1 VKLPSWLP
9 VRLPSWLPYRVLRW
23 ILLVAAFAVVAFL
36 AWLSG
41 EHRLSWWWL
50 IPAAVCAVVVF
61 VLLLYPGQDD
71 RRPQ

>member
-1 VKLPSWLP
+1 MKLPSWF
-9 VRLPSWLPYRVLRW
+9 PYRGLRLAL
-23 ILLVAAFAVVAFL
+23 IVAAFAVVAFL

-50 IPAAVCAVVVF
+50 IPAGVCAVLVF

-71 RRPQ
+71 RRQP